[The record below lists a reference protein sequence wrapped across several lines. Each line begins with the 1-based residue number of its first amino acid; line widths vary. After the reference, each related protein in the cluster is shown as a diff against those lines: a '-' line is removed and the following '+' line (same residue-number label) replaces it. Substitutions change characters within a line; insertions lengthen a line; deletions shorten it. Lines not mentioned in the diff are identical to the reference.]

1 MNKNNRFDS
10 DIRGRRYKNKKFRKV
25 YSNFPS
31 QFYFADLIDWTKKE
45 GITNSTFVNSNNGY
59 QYILI
64 VVDAYS
70 RYCWMRNIK
79 SKTSKDVQI
88 AFESIFDQNI
98 FNIAG
103 SVEEI
108 ILPEKVQTIPKFIC
122 TDAGKEFTSNDM
134 ETYWKHNNI
143 THIVLSGNSKSML
156 AERVIQDYK
165 MFIRNKWDGKHWISW
180 TDKFVYF
187 YNHKKHSVTTETPH
201 DVFVEGVQPRL
212 YVDNKKYKNDKLSIG
227 DIVRV
232 RYKKN
237 VLDKKSL
244 TNNWGDIRYTICKID
259 KRYRPYMYYIK
270 DKEGNEYGPH
280 YAHELLKE

>member
-1 MNKNNRFDS
+1 MNKKFDT
-10 DIRGRRYKNKKFRKV
+10 DIRGRRYKNKQFRKV
-25 YSNFPS
+25 ISNFPS

-45 GITNSTFVNSNNGY
+45 GVTNSTFVNSNNGY

-79 SKTSKDVQI
+79 NKTSSDVQI

-122 TDAGKEFTSNDM
+122 TDAGSEFTSNDM

-143 THIVLSGNSKSML
+143 THIVLSGDSKAML

-165 MFIRNKWDGKHWISW
+165 MFIRNKWDSKHWISW
-180 TDKFVYF
+180 TDKFVDF
-187 YNHKKHSVTTETPH
+187 YNHKKHSVTKETPH
-201 DVFVEGVQPRL
+201 DIFIEGVRPRL
-212 YVDNKKYKNDKLSIG
+212 YVDKNNYRDEKLSIG
-227 DIVRV
+227 DTVRV

-244 TNNWGDIRYTICKID
+244 INNWGDIRYTICKID